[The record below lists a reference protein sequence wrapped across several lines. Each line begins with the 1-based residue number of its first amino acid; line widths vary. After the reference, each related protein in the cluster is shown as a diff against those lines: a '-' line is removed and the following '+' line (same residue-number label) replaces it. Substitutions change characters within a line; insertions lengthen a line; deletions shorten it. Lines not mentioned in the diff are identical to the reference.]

1 LDNLIALAISIGCV
15 ALIGGAALRPSDGL
29 RRAAQLAAGLMGGM
43 FFGPSIGALL
53 SVVLFGLG
61 LRDALNSGN
70 RAAGIVAVI
79 AGAVAGYL
87 MTYVVLMR
95 FFAPAD
101 IRC

>member
-1 LDNLIALAISIGCV
+1 
-15 ALIGGAALRPSDGL
+15 
-29 RRAAQLAAGLMGGM
+29 M

-87 MTYVVLMR
+87 M
-95 FFAPAD
+95 AD